1 MVIIFIVSFVIQ
13 LSYSVFNRIFYNRFD
28 DSKVIILKYETIV
41 SNAGFMGLPIVES
54 IYGQTGLLYAS
65 IALIPQRIFMW
76 SAGLSLFTQ
85 TDSKNM
91 IKKVAFHPCIIAVY
105 IGLPYLG
112 FNLDST
118 IIAVIIISLYH
129 GAYIS
134 EVVRSGIE
142 SVSRRQYEAAES
154 QGFIFVQTIIYII
167 LPQTIKLVIP
177 QLLQTIITIFKDS
190 SYLSTIGVVDFMYQ
204 GRRLM
209 AHFFQADQIMFIF
222 VYMVGIYFIIN
233 FGLSLVVRQ
242 MTSKKREAKKRMKL
256 SRKLQTV

>member
-1 MVIIFIVSFVIQ
+1 M
-13 LSYSVFNRIFYNRFD
+13 
-28 DSKVIILKYETIV
+28 
-41 SNAGFMGLPIVES
+41 
-54 IYGQTGLLYAS
+54 
-65 IALIPQRIFMW
+65 
-76 SAGLSLFTQ
+76 
-85 TDSKNM
+85 
-91 IKKVAFHPCIIAVY
+91 
-105 IGLPYLG
+105 
-112 FNLDST
+112 
-118 IIAVIIISLYH
+118 IIISLYH

-142 SVSRRQYEAAES
+142 SVSRGQYEAAES
-154 QGFIFVQTIIYII
+154 QGFTFVQTIIYII
-167 LPQTIKLVIP
+167 LSQTIKLVIP

-222 VYMVGIYFIIN
+222 VYMAGIYFIIN
-233 FGLSLVVRQ
+233 FGLSLVVRH

>member
-1 MVIIFIVSFVIQ
+1 
-13 LSYSVFNRIFYNRFD
+13 
-28 DSKVIILKYETIV
+28 
-41 SNAGFMGLPIVES
+41 
-54 IYGQTGLLYAS
+54 
-65 IALIPQRIFMW
+65 MW

-142 SVSRRQYEAAES
+142 SVSRGQFEAAES
-154 QGFIFVQTIIYII
+154 QGFTFVQTIIYII

-190 SYLSTIGVVDFMYQ
+190 SYLSKICVVDFMYQ

-222 VYMVGIYFIIN
+222 VYMAGIYFIIN
-233 FGLSLVVRQ
+233 FGLSLVVRH